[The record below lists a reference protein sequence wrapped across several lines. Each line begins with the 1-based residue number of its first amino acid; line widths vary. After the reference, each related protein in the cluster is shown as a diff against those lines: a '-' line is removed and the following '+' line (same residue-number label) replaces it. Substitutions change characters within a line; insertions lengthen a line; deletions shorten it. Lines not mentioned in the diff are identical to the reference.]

1 MKKIAFLL
9 FIFTLNSCISVK
21 KYNER
26 LETPISSEKL
36 KQDID
41 YAYLKLQKLHPTL
54 YTYIPKEKLDY
65 KFDSLKNTIQQPLKP
80 LEFYFKLAPVVA
92 EVRQGHLR
100 LVPPEKKLTKKEI
113 KKLKE
118 QKGLLGR
125 LSYYLENDKL
135 YVKDNPEKVA
145 NIKNGSE
152 IIAIN
157 NLEIEKLL
165 KKYEPLITSDG
176 YNTTYQKYSMARRF
190 PTFFTVEY
198 GIMDSVKI
206 DLKSENTLDQK
217 LVTREKKSKE
227 DKKKEKT
234 DKKPT
239 EEKKTKD
246 YNPVTK
252 SFNRNL
258 KFLEKDSSIAYI
270 KIKTFSG
277 TYSQKFYRETFRE
290 IKKAKSKYLILDIRD
305 NLGGSLAEITNLYSY
320 LAKDKFRFIN
330 DFEIANRT
338 SITQADYFSHFPN
351 YLKPIAA
358 IGYLQSK
365 LTSLLMVRHKN
376 DKYYLKS
383 QNIFT
388 PKKPKKDAFEGEIYV
403 LINGSSFS
411 ASSVISAK
419 LKNDK
424 RAMIIGEETGGA
436 NDGTVAGIYS
446 TQKLPNSK
454 LKLPIGLFLVQPNI
468 EFTHTMKGVTPDVE
482 IKPTFQQ
489 ILERKDIELEWILKE
504 IKGK

>member
-1 MKKIAFLL
+1 M
-9 FIFTLNSCISVK
+9 
-21 KYNER
+21 
-26 LETPISSEKL
+26 
-36 KQDID
+36 
-41 YAYLKLQKLHPTL
+41 
-54 YTYIPKEKLDY
+54 
-65 KFDSLKNTIQQPLKP
+65 
-80 LEFYFKLAPVVA
+80 
-92 EVRQGHLR
+92 
-100 LVPPEKKLTKKEI
+100 
-113 KKLKE
+113 
-118 QKGLLGR
+118 
-125 LSYYLENDKL
+125 
-135 YVKDNPEKVA
+135 
-145 NIKNGSE
+145 
-152 IIAIN
+152 
-157 NLEIEKLL
+157 
-165 KKYEPLITSDG
+165 
-176 YNTTYQKYSMARRF
+176 
-190 PTFFTVEY
+190 
-198 GIMDSVKI
+198 
-206 DLKSENTLDQK
+206 
-217 LVTREKKSKE
+217 
-227 DKKKEKT
+227 
-234 DKKPT
+234 
-239 EEKKTKD
+239 
-246 YNPVTK
+246 TK

-330 DFEIANRT
+330 DLEVANRT
-338 SITQADYFSHFPN
+338 SITHADYFSHFPN

-358 IGYLQSK
+358 VGYLPSK
-365 LTSLLMVRHKN
+365 LMSLLMVRHKN

-482 IKPTFQQ
+482 IKPNFQQ
-489 ILERKDIELEWILKE
+489 ILERKDVELEWILKE

>member
-9 FIFTLNSCISVK
+9 LILTLNSCISIK

-65 KFDSLKNTIQQPLKP
+65 KFDSLKNTIREPLKP

-125 LSYYLENDKL
+125 LSYYVENDKL

-145 NIKNGSE
+145 NIKNGSD

-157 NLEIEKLL
+157 NLETKKLL

-217 LVTREKKSKE
+217 IVTREKKSKE

-258 KFLEKDSSIAYI
+258 KFLEKDSSVAYI

-290 IKKAKSKYLILDIRD
+290 IKKAKSKYLI
-305 NLGGSLAEITNLYSY
+305 
-320 LAKDKFRFIN
+320 
-330 DFEIANRT
+330 
-338 SITQADYFSHFPN
+338 
-351 YLKPIAA
+351 
-358 IGYLQSK
+358 
-365 LTSLLMVRHKN
+365 
-376 DKYYLKS
+376 
-383 QNIFT
+383 
-388 PKKPKKDAFEGEIYV
+388 
-403 LINGSSFS
+403 
-411 ASSVISAK
+411 
-419 LKNDK
+419 
-424 RAMIIGEETGGA
+424 
-436 NDGTVAGIYS
+436 
-446 TQKLPNSK
+446 
-454 LKLPIGLFLVQPNI
+454 
-468 EFTHTMKGVTPDVE
+468 
-482 IKPTFQQ
+482 
-489 ILERKDIELEWILKE
+489 
-504 IKGK
+504 

>member
-9 FIFTLNSCISVK
+9 LILTLNSCISVK

-26 LETPISSEKL
+26 LEKPISSEKL

-65 KFDSLKNTIQQPLKP
+65 KFDSLKNTIREPLKP
-80 LEFYFKLAPVVA
+80 LEFYFKLAPVIS

-125 LSYYLENDKL
+125 LSYYVENDKL

-145 NIKNGSE
+145 NIKNGSD

-157 NLEIEKLL
+157 NLETKKLL

-217 LVTREKKSKE
+217 IVTREKKSKE

-234 DKKPT
+234 DKK
-239 EEKKTKD
+239 
-246 YNPVTK
+246 
-252 SFNRNL
+252 
-258 KFLEKDSSIAYI
+258 
-270 KIKTFSG
+270 
-277 TYSQKFYRETFRE
+277 
-290 IKKAKSKYLILDIRD
+290 
-305 NLGGSLAEITNLYSY
+305 
-320 LAKDKFRFIN
+320 
-330 DFEIANRT
+330 
-338 SITQADYFSHFPN
+338 H
-351 YLKPIAA
+351 
-358 IGYLQSK
+358 
-365 LTSLLMVRHKN
+365 
-376 DKYYLKS
+376 
-383 QNIFT
+383 
-388 PKKPKKDAFEGEIYV
+388 
-403 LINGSSFS
+403 
-411 ASSVISAK
+411 
-419 LKNDK
+419 
-424 RAMIIGEETGGA
+424 
-436 NDGTVAGIYS
+436 
-446 TQKLPNSK
+446 
-454 LKLPIGLFLVQPNI
+454 
-468 EFTHTMKGVTPDVE
+468 
-482 IKPTFQQ
+482 
-489 ILERKDIELEWILKE
+489 
-504 IKGK
+504 